1 MADVHALFD
10 AFVAADRGPAPA
22 DPHRFLD
29 QVAGLDRRE
38 LELLIDGYLQR
49 APRRTVSPE
58 VLRAAHPAGVAAGAA
73 RTSDRVE
80 RAFAGASGSWPVL
93 LPRLREAARL
103 PRRALVDALSSRLG
117 VEDETE
123 RVAAYYHEMER
134 GLLPADGVSDRVLVA
149 LAALLGESAER
160 LRAAGRA
167 IAPPAAVPG
176 RDGTL
181 AAAAFART
189 ATPDEELAP
198 PAEPAVKRPQSGR
211 QAGALVDALF
221 TGGPDAGAT
230 A

>member
-1 MADVHALFD
+1 MPDVHALFD
-10 AFVAADRGPAPA
+10 AFVASDRGAGPA

-29 QVAGLDRRE
+29 QVSGLDRQE

-49 APRRTVSPE
+49 TPRRAVSPE
-58 VLRAAHPAGVAAGAA
+58 ALRAAHPAGIAAGAA

-117 VEDETE
+117 VEDATE
-123 RVAAYYHEMER
+123 RVATYYHEMER
-134 GLLPADGVSDRVLVA
+134 GLLPADGVSDRVLAA

-167 IAPPAAVPG
+167 IAPPSPSTRHG
-176 RDGTL
+176 GP

-198 PAEPAVKRPQSGR
+198 PAEPAGTRQEAGR
-211 QAGALVDALF
+211 QAGALVDELF
-221 TGGPDAGAT
+221 TGGPDAGAM